1 MAPRKTDTKKAE
13 TKKTAAKKTESKKTE
28 QKAQTQKGIDKEY
41 IFNLIM
47 PTSAEEE
54 EELEELEALA
64 EEAPAPAADPQPE
77 PASTAQPKPM
87 PRPEPAE
94 EPPEDEGPDSLSLLR
109 ERLSRP
115 VTSSVPLRPAKNL
128 VVVNLVEQLVADRLD
143 AAFDKFN
150 CCRCDKCRRD
160 VAALALNAL
169 PPQYVVAEPEDI
181 PRLLAEAPAKEIP
194 TALVKAIIQ
203 IKNNPQH

>member
-1 MAPRKTDTKKAE
+1 MAPRKTASKQ
-13 TKKTAAKKTESKKTE
+13 TAAKKTE
-28 QKAQTQKGIDKEY
+28 QKSQAQKGIDKEY

-47 PTSAEEE
+47 PTAAEEE
-54 EELEELEALA
+54 EELEMLA
-64 EEAPAPAADPQPE
+64 EEEPVSPSAAPPE
-77 PASTAQPKPM
+77 PLEDDPD
-87 PRPEPAE
+87 PEVR
-94 EPPEDEGPDSLSLLR
+94 DSLSLLR
-109 ERLSRP
+109 EKLSQP
-115 VTSSVPLRPAKNL
+115 LPAVSLRPAKNL

-181 PRLLAEAPAKEIP
+181 PRLLREAPAKEIP
-194 TALVKAIIQ
+194 TALVKAILQ

>member
-1 MAPRKTDTKKAE
+1 MPPRKTS
-13 TKKTAAKKTESKKTE
+13 AKKTEKAEKAEPKKTG
-28 QKAQTQKGIDKEY
+28 QKSQSQKGIDKEY

-47 PTSAEEE
+47 PTTAGEE
-54 EELEELEALA
+54 EELEMLA
-64 EEAPAPAADPQPE
+64 EEAAGPEPSPAAAP
-77 PASTAQPKPM
+77 SRPK
-87 PRPEPAE
+87 AKVE
-94 EPPEDEGPDSLSLLR
+94 EPPEEEEEDVPDSLSLLR
-109 ERLSRP
+109 EKLSRP
-115 VTSSVPLRPAKNL
+115 VTASVPLRPTKNL

-169 PPQYVVAEPEDI
+169 PPQYVVAEPEEL
-181 PRLLAEAPAKEIP
+181 PLLLEKAPSKEIP

>member
-1 MAPRKTDTKKAE
+1 MAPRKTDTKKTE
-13 TKKTAAKKTESKKTE
+13 TKKTAAKKTESKKAE
-28 QKAQTQKGIDKEY
+28 QKAQKGIDKEY

-54 EELEELEALA
+54 EELEALA
-64 EEAPAPAADPQPE
+64 EEAPAPAAAPQSEPEPDPQPK
-77 PASTAQPKPM
+77 PKPK
-87 PRPEPAE
+87 PRPQPAE

-115 VTSSVPLRPAKNL
+115 VASSVPLRPAKNL
-128 VVVNLVEQLVADRLD
+128 VVLNLVEQLVADRLD

-169 PPQYVVAEPEDI
+169 PPQYVVADPDDL